1 MFITQPNVPPKPRS
15 RADDETMTEWF
26 MLHQRGVTWGVVAVA
41 IIAGGLWYYERS
53 QSLKSQRAETA
64 YFQARQSAAAGNLP
78 QAVSDL
84 QKVVSRYEG
93 TSAGTQA
100 ALTLAQTLYDQQKY
114 KEGLDVLK
122 AAESKASAD
131 FKPSI
136 YVLEAAGHEQLKD
149 LLAAAQQYKLAAE
162 ATRFPADKAEYQS
175 AAARD
180 YMAAGKT
187 EEARAI
193 WAELVKD
200 ETGPGAA
207 EARVRLGELEAK
219 PMKI

>member
-1 MFITQPNVPPKPRS
+1 MTTPNIPARKRS
-15 RADDETMTEWF
+15 GADEETMTEWF
-26 MLHQRGVTWGVVAVA
+26 MLHQRDVAWAVVALA
-41 IIAGGLWYYERS
+41 IIVGGFWYYERS
-53 QSLKSQRAETA
+53 QSIKAQRAEAA

-78 QAVSDL
+78 LAVSDL

-93 TSAGTQA
+93 TNAGTQA
-100 ALTLAQTLYDQQKY
+100 ALTLAQTLYDQKKF

-122 AAESKASAD
+122 AAEAKAPD
-131 FKPSI
+131 HFKPSI
-136 YVLEAAGHEQLKD
+136 HVLEAAGYEELKN
-149 LLAAAQQYKLAAE
+149 LVAAAEQYKLAAQV
-162 ATRFPADKAEYQS
+162 TRFPVDKAEYQA

-187 EEARAI
+187 EEAKAI
-193 WAELVKD
+193 WKELVKD
-200 ETGPGAA
+200 ETAPTAA

>member
-1 MFITQPNVPPKPRS
+1 MTTPNIPARKRS
-15 RADDETMTEWF
+15 GADEETMTEWF
-26 MLHQRGVTWGVVAVA
+26 MLHQRDVAWAVVALA
-41 IIAGGLWYYERS
+41 IIVGGYWYYERS
-53 QSLKSQRAETA
+53 QSIKAQRAETA

-78 QAVSDL
+78 LAVSDL

-100 ALTLAQTLYDQQKY
+100 ALTLAQTLYDQKKF
-114 KEGLDVLK
+114 KEGLDALK
-122 AAESKASAD
+122 AAEAKAPDD

-136 YVLEAAGHEQLKD
+136 HVLEAAGYEELKN
-149 LLAAAQQYKLAAE
+149 LVAAAEQYKLAAQV
-162 ATRFPADKAEYQS
+162 TRFPFDRAEYQA

-200 ETGPGAA
+200 ETAPTAA
-207 EARVRLGELEAK
+207 EARVRLGELDAK
-219 PMKI
+219 PVKI